1 MSDSLPARPDLD
13 QLRRKA
19 KDLRNAAHAGDR
31 SALDR
36 IAKRLPGGDPSA
48 LSTAQIVIA
57 REHGFASWP
66 ALHAEI
72 ENRTTTL
79 AGHVEA
85 FLYESVAGHARKA
98 AQLLRDY
105 PTIATH
111 DFRTAAVA
119 GEVELVRRALGQ
131 DAALAARPDP
141 RSGWTALHAV
151 CMSHW
156 PRIEPDR
163 APGLREVA
171 QLLLDAGADP
181 NATVGD
187 RPGQPGYCAPL
198 FAAAGCRGNAE
209 LTALLLDRG
218 ASADAHTVYLAA
230 FHDDHR
236 PLELLLDRGLPV
248 DDTALAAPLTTG
260 DVDVVRLLIRA
271 GADPS
276 RPIPPEALGEGDP
289 GDLPVCVA
297 VKNGH
302 SAELVD
308 LLLEHGGDATAPGRD
323 GQSPYR
329 LAVRQGRTDLLAVLA
344 RYGAV
349 DDATEVDLFISACA
363 RADRAAAEGA
373 LRRTPGLISQLA
385 GPDLAAVVDA
395 SDHGDV
401 AAVELMLDVGF
412 PIDARGEDGA
422 TPLHAAA
429 AAGSIEVV
437 RLLLDRGANVHAQD
451 TTWNSAPAVW
461 ASVGSGMHLG
471 RCPGP
476 DWVATMELLIGVGA
490 SIDNAWLTGAKA
502 PSPEMAQLLRAHGVV
517 EPAGG

>member
-1 MSDSLPARPDLD
+1 
-13 QLRRKA
+13 
-19 KDLRNAAHAGDR
+19 
-31 SALDR
+31 
-36 IAKRLPGGDPSA
+36 
-48 LSTAQIVIA
+48 
-57 REHGFASWP
+57 
-66 ALHAEI
+66 
-72 ENRTTTL
+72 
-79 AGHVEA
+79 
-85 FLYESVAGHARKA
+85 
-98 AQLLRDY
+98 
-105 PTIATH
+105 
-111 DFRTAAVA
+111 
-119 GEVELVRRALGQ
+119 
-131 DAALAARPDP
+131 
-141 RSGWTALHAV
+141 
-151 CMSHW
+151 MSHW

-230 FHDDHR
+230 
-236 PLELLLDRGLPV
+236 
-248 DDTALAAPLTTG
+248 
-260 DVDVVRLLIRA
+260 
-271 GADPS
+271 
-276 RPIPPEALGEGDP
+276 
-289 GDLPVCVA
+289 
-297 VKNGH
+297 
-302 SAELVD
+302 
-308 LLLEHGGDATAPGRD
+308 PGRD

-363 RADRAAAEGA
+363 RADRATAEDA
-373 LRRTPGLISQLA
+373 LRRTPGLLSQLA

-429 AAGSIEVV
+429 AAGSVEVV

-451 TTWNSAPAVW
+451 TTWNSTPAVW

-476 DWVATMELLIGVGA
+476 DWVATMELLIDVGA